1 MCFLA
6 IAVRES
12 IRLLSDELGGRELS
26 LPQVSALMALAA
38 APEAVLLADLE
49 GVTPYDLSVLGDG
62 LGRSLPGRG
71 LVKTA
76 KDGRRV
82 LVSLTAKGEALRA
95 RLEALEAGRVVQAQD
110 RTSAPHAVPGYGQW
124 PRRGAGL
131 VG

>member
-49 GVTPYDLSVLGDG
+49 GVTPYDLSILGDG

-95 RLEALEAGRVVQAQD
+95 RLEALEAGAGQA
-110 RTSAPHAVPGYGQW
+110 RTLTPHAVPAFNQW
-124 PRRGAGL
+124 PRRGLGM

>member
-62 LGRSLPGRG
+62 LGRSPRQGPR
-71 LVKTA
+71 
-76 KDGRRV
+76 
-82 LVSLTAKGEALRA
+82 E
-95 RLEALEAGRVVQAQD
+95 D
-110 RTSAPHAVPGYGQW
+110 REGW
-124 PRRGAGL
+124 PSG